1 MIHAAIWSMILG
13 PAWCVNSAWSSARPP
28 NKAVEIMA
36 SQEKKKT
43 RGTKKVRK
51 AGKKQRREKI
61 SKSGK
66 PKA

>member
-1 MIHAAIWSMILG
+1 
-13 PAWCVNSAWSSARPP
+13 
-28 NKAVEIMA
+28 MA
-36 SQEKKKT
+36 SQEKKKS

-61 SKSGK
+61 SKSGN

>member
-1 MIHAAIWSMILG
+1 M
-13 PAWCVNSAWSSARPP
+13 PTE
-28 NKAVEIMA
+28 K
-36 SQEKKKT
+36 KKKT

-51 AGKKQRREKI
+51 AGEKQRREKI

>member
-1 MIHAAIWSMILG
+1 MRRQG
-13 PAWCVNSAWSSARPP
+13 KKEDPR
-28 NKAVEIMA
+28 
-36 SQEKKKT
+36 SQM
-43 RGTKKVRK
+43 VRN

>member
-1 MIHAAIWSMILG
+1 VH
-13 PAWCVNSAWSSARPP
+13 SAWSSAKHLK
-28 NKAVEIMA
+28 KAGENHGLA
-36 SQEKKKT
+36 GKKEDPWNQE
-43 RGTKKVRK
+43 GAQ

>member
-1 MIHAAIWSMILG
+1 
-13 PAWCVNSAWSSARPP
+13 
-28 NKAVEIMA
+28 MA

-61 SKSGK
+61 SKSGNLK
-66 PKA
+66 S

>member
-1 MIHAAIWSMILG
+1 VW
-13 PAWCVNSAWSSARPP
+13 NSASQP
-28 NKAVEIMA
+28 NKGGESAGA
-36 SQEKKKT
+36 GKKEA

-66 PKA
+66 SKM

>member
-1 MIHAAIWSMILG
+1 MPM
-13 PAWCVNSAWSSARPP
+13 
-28 NKAVEIMA
+28 
-36 SQEKKKT
+36 QEKKKT
-43 RGTKKVRK
+43 RGAKKVRK